1 MGIFSSLSRE
11 QKEAVGI
18 LQIGTFLEY
27 FDLMLYVHMAVV
39 LNELFFPQTDP
50 HTSRLIAASGFC
62 ATFIFR
68 PFGALIFGYIGDT
81 MGRKPTVIITTIMM
95 ALSCIVIAT
104 LPTYAQ
110 IGITA
115 SWVLTICRIVQ
126 GMSSMG
132 EIIGAEIYL
141 TELVKPP
148 IRYTVVGLMDCASSF
163 GTLMALAVATAVF
176 AIKMDWR
183 IAFWIGTLVALI
195 GTVARTA
202 LRETPDFINAKH
214 NINDNVETIPQH
226 TLTKK
231 TLLAYFLVQ
240 CGSPLCFYFTYIHCG
255 SILKN
260 LFHYTPANIIYH
272 NLIVTIIAFFWLIF
286 ITLLSYRI
294 YPLKIVKITVAISSI
309 VILCIPYLL
318 SNISLPIHLLLIQL
332 FTGALGIY
340 ISPAQAVF
348 FNHFP
353 ILKRFTCAGFV
364 YALSRALMYI
374 ITSFGLVWMTE
385 KHGNLGLL
393 FIFVPVII
401 GFWFGL
407 LHFEGLEKSTGH
419 YPNQKLPNHSTT
431 NIAAELPI

>member
-1 MGIFSSLSRE
+1 MGFLSGLTRN
-11 QKEAVGI
+11 QREAVGL
-18 LQIGTFLEY
+18 LQVGTLLEY
-27 FDLMLYVHMAVV
+27 FDLMLYVHLAVL
-39 LNELFFPQTDP
+39 LNELFFPKTDA
-50 HTSRLIAASGFC
+50 HTASFLSAFAFC
-62 ATFIFR
+62 STFVLR
-68 PFGALIFGYIGDT
+68 PFGAFIFGYIGDHL
-81 MGRKPTVIITTIMM
+81 GRKTTVVLTTMM
-95 ALSCIVIAT
+95 MSLSCIVMASV
-104 LPTYAQ
+104 PTYAQ